1 MIYAIAIFGACVL
14 TWLIIALSVL
24 IRHRTRNIKPEDVA
38 QQQTTKQAL
47 QQFLIELAKYL
58 K

>member
-1 MIYAIAIFGACVL
+1 MIYALVIFGVCVL

-24 IRHRTRNIKPEDVA
+24 IRHKTRYIKPEDVA
-38 QQQTTKQAL
+38 KQETTKQAL

>member
-1 MIYAIAIFGACVL
+1 MIYALAIFAACAL

-24 IRHRTRNIKPEDVA
+24 IRHRTRHIKPEDVA
-38 QQQTTKQAL
+38 KQETTKQAL

>member
-1 MIYAIAIFGACVL
+1 MIYAITIFAVCVL

-24 IRHRTRNIKPEDVA
+24 IRHKTRHIKPEDVA
-38 QQQTTKQAL
+38 KQQSTKQAL
-47 QQFLIELAKYL
+47 QQFLIELSEYL

>member
-1 MIYAIAIFGACVL
+1 MVYAIAIFTVCVL

-24 IRHRTRNIKPEDVA
+24 IRHKTRHIKPEDVA
-38 QQQTTKQAL
+38 KQETTKQAL
-47 QQFLIELAKYL
+47 QQFLIELSKYL

>member
-1 MIYAIAIFGACVL
+1 MIYAIVIFVVCVL

-24 IRHRTRNIKPEDVA
+24 IRHKTRHIKPEDVA
-38 QQQTTKQAL
+38 KQETTKQAL

>member
-1 MIYAIAIFGACVL
+1 MIYAVAIFSACVL

-24 IRHRTRNIKPEDVA
+24 IRHRTRHIKPEDVA
-38 QQQTTKQAL
+38 KQETTKQAL
-47 QQFLIELAKYL
+47 QQFIIELVKYL

>member
-1 MIYAIAIFGACVL
+1 MIYAIAIFSVCVL

-24 IRHRTRNIKPEDVA
+24 IRHKIRHIKPEDVA
-38 QQQTTKQAL
+38 KQETTKQAL
-47 QQFLIELAKYL
+47 QQFIIELTRYL